1 VQVKKTLKLIN
12 ILIDNSEKK
21 NCLGIESLITKEKA
35 DNINIVIINDIVYV
49 NEYSKKKDFVVPLN
63 MTLYEFKKLLTNS
76 YNLEVEEVKLSQ

>member
-1 VQVKKTLKLIN
+1 
-12 ILIDNSEKK
+12 
-21 NCLGIESLITKEKA
+21 
-35 DNINIVIINDIVYV
+35 V